1 MRAVRGVLLAC
12 CGMHVASCVA
22 DSVYSIMASHSMLP
36 LRAMVSRPVSAC
48 VLCRQHLP
56 IFQFYFFSHVCV
68 WWGGDPGSGSGS
80 VGRGLV
86 GARAHALRTLPTR
99 SRAARSRESDDSPR
113 AATSTFYTF

>member
-48 VLCRQHLP
+48 VTLSSTFTHFL
-56 IFQFYFFSHVCV
+56 ILFSPTCVC
-68 WWGGDPGSGSGS
+68 GGEGIRVPAPGRS
-80 VGRGLV
+80 VGGWSGRG
-86 GARAHALRTLPTR
+86 RTRCAHSPL
-99 SRAARSRESDDSPR
+99 AAAQRGPESDDSPR